1 MRMLRPILLLLI
13 ALCWYGEAVSGEAW
27 ETRVREGDI
36 IFHTSRSSQSLAIQR
51 ATGSRYSHMGI
62 IFIRN
67 GAPVVYE
74 AVQTVRYTPLKRWTA
89 RGEGGHF
96 VVKRLA
102 DADRILTAEA
112 LGKLRR
118 AAAMFEGR
126 PYDLTFEWS
135 DDRIYCSE
143 LVWKIYER
151 ALGIQIGSLQRLRE
165 FRLDDPAVRKKMKER
180 YGNAVPRD
188 EKVISPAAMFD
199 ASNLTAVLQR

>member
-1 MRMLRPILLLLI
+1 MLSARIIVISALYFLLPAGHASSEPLASL
-13 ALCWYGEAVSGEAW
+13 VKD
-27 ETRVREGDI
+27 GDI
-36 IFHTSRSSQSLAIQR
+36 IFHTSRSSQSIAIQR

-67 GAPVVYE
+67 GAPMVFE
-74 AVQTVRYTPLKRWTA
+74 AVQTVRSIPLKKWTA

-102 DADRILTAEA
+102 DADRILTADA
-112 LGKLRR
+112 VGRLRK
-118 AAAMFEGR
+118 AAKAFEGR

-143 LVWKIYER
+143 LVWKIYDR
-151 ALGIQIGSLQRLRE
+151 ALGIQIGALQRLGE

-180 YGNAVPRD
+180 YGTAIPRN

-199 ASNLTAVLQR
+199 APNLTVVLQR